1 MRVTV
6 RTGAFR
12 LPIYDSLE
20 SCSERGRE
28 ERQRSVTVEGDSE
41 AASLARDLNGPS
53 SFIFYLVRNINA
65 TFEQLEATCDVI
77 KRYQRKGPVAIVIL
91 PRDYGNNCNDGI
103 NLSQ

>member
-1 MRVTV
+1 MEN
-6 RTGAFR
+6 
-12 LPIYDSLE
+12 Y
-20 SCSERGRE
+20 SEKRSK
-28 ERQRSVTVEGDSE
+28 ERQRSVTVEGDRE
-41 AASLARDLNGPS
+41 AASLARGLNGPS